1 MAEFRSAA
9 AATFSSWAEAPTA
22 KIRARKKKM
31 ILRANNHHLR
41 GFNQCGSNVSL
52 PQSHLR
58 HLNRCDD
65 AGDNLP
71 GNGKFNLGQKSLC
84 LDLYYAPDEL
94 IAPADSVAIVAGL
107 RAALRLLSRNETF
120 KFQIR
125 DSMVAARRSHG
136 GKLSTMD
143 PFLQCG
149 VTHTQ
154 PHGRISWFDQ
164 HVGCDFIWKSMVLCD
179 FLFLLRYR
187 KISSIGVPLWE

>member
-58 HLNRCDD
+58 HRNRCDD

-107 RAALRLLSRNETF
+107 RGGRRFFFRDEKF
-120 KFQIR
+120 KFQIPR
-125 DSMVAARRSHG
+125 SLVGARRSHSG
-136 GKLSTMD
+136 
-143 PFLQCG
+143 
-149 VTHTQ
+149 
-154 PHGRISWFDQ
+154 
-164 HVGCDFIWKSMVLCD
+164 
-179 FLFLLRYR
+179 
-187 KISSIGVPLWE
+187 